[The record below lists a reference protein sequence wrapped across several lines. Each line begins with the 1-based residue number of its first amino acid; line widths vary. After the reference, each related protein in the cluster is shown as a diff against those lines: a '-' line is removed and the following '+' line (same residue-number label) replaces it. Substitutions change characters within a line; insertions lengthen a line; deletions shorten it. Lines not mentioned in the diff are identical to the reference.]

1 MQVNTNKLKEEIV
14 KYYKTIDDYNN
25 CMNNLY
31 NVFEQSSLY
40 WKDGTSAF
48 FFDDIQK
55 EKIAVF
61 VTKDE
66 LEDIYKIYN
75 YLIDEY
81 SSFGGKIKF
90 DLKKLNN
97 IKYKFND
104 LIDAFDGAL
113 EHFNALNLGFNPIEK
128 HEIINQKQ
136 IILRTKNNLVTLKN
150 NIINTYEKIT
160 KIENEILKR
169 LSKIEVLM
177 IKETDK
183 NYFDINYINK
193 DIDIIILDAPQIE
206 KTIEKVYLYVRDY
219 AIIISEIKSIMS
231 NINHY
236 YVTDNTSKLSFICD
250 DCYENLEKVGIN
262 CTNSISVY
270 EQLLD
275 VYSNVKNETIEEFKK
290 LESNAYDI
298 VNKSGDD
305 S

>member
-193 DIDIIILDAPQIE
+193 DIDIIPKIL
-206 KTIEKVYLYVRDY
+206 VSYF
-219 AIIISEIKSIMS
+219 S
-231 NINHY
+231 
-236 YVTDNTSKLSFICD
+236 
-250 DCYENLEKVGIN
+250 
-262 CTNSISVY
+262 
-270 EQLLD
+270 
-275 VYSNVKNETIEEFKK
+275 
-290 LESNAYDI
+290 
-298 VNKSGDD
+298 
-305 S
+305 